1 MKNVRLEDI
10 AKRLNLTKVSISK
23 ALRDHPDISAETRR
37 KVKKMA
43 KEMGYRPN
51 LQARSLTSK
60 ETKTIGVIIPKIAH
74 SFFSLVMEGIY
85 KTAAEKGYK
94 VILGISME
102 DEELEKQHIESM
114 MDMRVDG
121 LLVSISENTKDAE
134 IFSQVK
140 KMGIDLVF
148 FDRGFLDS
156 GYSYIKVAD
165 REGARSGVRHLINL
179 GYSDIAHLSG
189 FSSVLIGRDRK
200 LGFEDA
206 MEEAGLEIPESSLVE
221 GGFGEIDGYKGFKKL
236 LEQRDL
242 PEALFAV
249 TYPVGLGALR
259 YMIEHEIDPQKI
271 KILTFGGSEF
281 IWSLVTPFI
290 CVDQPTIELGKR
302 AVEQLL
308 REIEGN
314 DDEIEPELI
323 ELPANSIKN

>member
-10 AKRLNLTKVSISK
+10 ANRLSLTKVSISK
-23 ALRDHPDISAETRR
+23 ALRDHPDISVETRK

-43 KEMGYRPN
+43 KKMGYRPN

-60 ETKTIGVIIPKIAH
+60 KTRTIGVIIPKIAH

-85 KTAAEKGYK
+85 KRAQEKGYK

-102 DEELEKQHIESM
+102 NEDLERQHIESM
-114 MDMRVDG
+114 MEMRVDG
-121 LLVSISENTKDAE
+121 LLVSISEHTKNAE
-134 IFSQVK
+134 IFDQVK
-140 KMGIDLVF
+140 EMGIHLVF
-148 FDRGFLDS
+148 FDRGFMEA

-165 REGARSGVRHLINL
+165 REGAKSGVREMIDL
-179 GYSDIAHLSG
+179 GYRDIAHLSG

-200 LGFEDA
+200 RGYEEA
-206 MEEAGLEIPESSLVE
+206 MKEAGLKIPESSVVE
-221 GGFGEIDGYKGFKKL
+221 GGFGEEDGYEGFKKL

-259 YMIEHEIDPQKI
+259 YMIENGIDPKEI
-271 KILTFGGSEF
+271 KILTFGGNEF

-290 CVDQPTIELGKR
+290 CIDQPTVELGKR
-302 AVEQLL
+302 AIEQLL
-308 REIEGN
+308 LEMESEE
-314 DDEIEPELI
+314 DEVEPKLI
-323 ELPANSIKN
+323 ELPASTIKS